1 MPQPAHFF
9 KTLGGGVPVHYDR
22 LDSPHHYGSRGKARN
37 FHCKTD
43 FEPLLD
49 AAFRDVWLYT
59 GLGKAEV
66 ITSAGTYVDKP
77 GQHGQGR
84 AMDIDGIFW
93 SDKTFVTLHAGWQG
107 QDREFYFGIEAVL
120 RMHFGVVLDYEYD
133 VPHRDHFHVDDS
145 IGRSFRTSSR
155 SKVRSLQGMLN
166 HVWGKNVD
174 EDGVWGDQT
183 AGAVS
188 EVLAVAGLPGPITNQ
203 EQWLLLMKKTA
214 ERAFGT

>member
-9 KTLGGGVPVHYDR
+9 KNLGGGVPVHYDR
-22 LDSPHHYGSRGKARN
+22 LASPHHYGSRGKARN

-66 ITSAGTYVDKP
+66 ITSAGAYVNKP

-84 AMDIDGIFW
+84 AFDIDGIFW

-107 QDREFYFGIEAVL
+107 QDRSFYF
-120 RMHFGVVLDYEYD
+120 
-133 VPHRDHFHVDDS
+133 
-145 IGRSFRTSSR
+145 
-155 SKVRSLQGMLN
+155 
-166 HVWGKNVD
+166 
-174 EDGVWGDQT
+174 
-183 AGAVS
+183 
-188 EVLAVAGLPGPITNQ
+188 
-203 EQWLLLMKKTA
+203 
-214 ERAFGT
+214 